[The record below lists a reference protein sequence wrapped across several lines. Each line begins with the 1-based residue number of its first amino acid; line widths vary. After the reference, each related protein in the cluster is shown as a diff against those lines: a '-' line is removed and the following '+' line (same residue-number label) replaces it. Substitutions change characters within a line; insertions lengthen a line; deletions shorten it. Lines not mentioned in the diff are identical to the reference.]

1 MFLYF
6 WNVICQNE
14 YRAKFFMNRNN
25 ISCNLLN
32 KLVLE
37 FVLSS
42 TLWKRARR
50 KIGTY
55 SVSVDGNYFFFSS
68 VISFTGSARK
78 IMTTSDNGTGVEWFC
93 EIIDKSVPSTDGF
106 VTLTRYS
113 IYSDEYNGE
122 FGFKNDPNNK
132 RNNI

>member
-1 MFLYF
+1 M
-6 WNVICQNE
+6 E
-14 YRAKFFMNRNN
+14 TSEEKNRYLF
-25 ISCNLLN
+25 C
-32 KLVLE
+32 
-37 FVLSS
+37 F
-42 TLWKRARR
+42 
-50 KIGTY
+50 
-55 SVSVDGNYFFFSS
+55 VDGNYFFFSS
-68 VISFTGSARK
+68 AISFTGGARK

-93 EIIDKSVPSTDGF
+93 EIIDKSVRSTDGF